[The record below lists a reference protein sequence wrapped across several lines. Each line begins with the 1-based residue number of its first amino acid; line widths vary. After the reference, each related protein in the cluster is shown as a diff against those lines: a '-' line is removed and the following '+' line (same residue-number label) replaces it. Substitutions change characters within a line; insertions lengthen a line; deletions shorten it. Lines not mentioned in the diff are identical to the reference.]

1 MAETLAKKIKRRFE
15 ALRAERQNW
24 SNLWQDVSEF
34 VLPRKA
40 DFIVKQTPGK
50 VRTKK
55 IFDTTATNSAELL
68 AGAVHGM
75 LTNSAVPWFR
85 LRFADKRLN
94 EKAENKRFLD
104 DAGDAILQ
112 EINRPDAAFVTN
124 IHEVYLDLAVLGTAA
139 LYVGWNDEKDC
150 LDFRSIFLNEI
161 YIDEDERGN
170 VDTVFRVYKAD
181 VRLLSKQFG
190 AENLPDELKNDLS
203 AERFDRKYRIIH
215 AIYPNARYSGGLK
228 TMGINYPWRSV
239 YLLEEKECVL
249 QEGGYEELPILV
261 VRWTKS
267 SSETYGRSPAI
278 SALPDIKM
286 LQTMMRDTL
295 EAAAKANNPPYFVHD
310 ENSILPQVVLP
321 GQFIYVDDEPKAMEV
336 GRMLPYNDVITE
348 ATRQRIRTAFY
359 NDALQLT
366 GGARMTATEV
376 LQRTEE
382 KRRLMAPVLGRLEQE
397 LLGPM
402 IARVFRLL
410 YARGVIRLPEGATPD
425 NFPGMRVE
433 YVSPMAVAQKQEQA
447 QSVLMAVQTAGAVSQ
462 TVKSTGSIVVDGEIA
477 ERKVIEAYGLEEIA
491 RSEEDVRKILQAQEQ
506 MLQAQAQAAS
516 QVQDLQNAQTV
527 ADIGKTAQEAEN
539 LRGSAK

>member
-1 MAETLAKKIKRRFE
+1 MSDALAQKIKRRFE

-24 SNLWQDVSEF
+24 ENLWQDVTEF

-40 DFIVKQTPGK
+40 DFIIKQPSGR

-85 LRFADKRLN
+85 LRFSDKSINEKPENKKFLN
-94 EKAENKRFLD
+94 EASD
-104 DAGDAILQ
+104 VILQ

-139 LYVGWNDEKDC
+139 LYVGWNNEKGC
-150 LDFRSIFLNEI
+150 LDFRSIFLNEV

-170 VDTVFRVYKAD
+170 VDTIYRVYKANA
-181 VRLLSKQFG
+181 RTLAKQFG
-190 AENLPDELKNDLS
+190 ADNLPVDIKNCLDDERYDK
-203 AERFDRKYRIIH
+203 KYRIIH
-215 AIYPNARYSGGLK
+215 AIWPNAEYNPENI
-228 TMGINYPWRSV
+228 TAGINYPYKSV
-239 YLLEEKECVL
+239 YVLEEKGVVL
-249 QEGGYEELPILV
+249 RREVYEFMPVLI

-267 SSETYGRSPAI
+267 SSEIYGRSPAI

-286 LQTMMRDTL
+286 LQTIMRDTL
-295 EAAAKANNPPYFVHD
+295 EAAAKANNPPYFVDD
-310 ENSILPQVVLP
+310 EKSFLPRVVLP
-321 GQFIYVDDEPKAMEV
+321 GQAVYVEGEPRPMQTSS
-336 GRMLPYNDVITE
+336 MLPYNDVLME
-348 ATRQRIRTAFY
+348 SVRQRIRTAFY

-402 IARVFRLL
+402 ISVVFNLL
-410 YARGVIRLPEGATPD
+410 YKKGIIVLPEDTTPD
-425 NFPGMRVE
+425 NFPSLGVE
-433 YVSPMAVAQKQEQA
+433 YVSPMAVAQRQERA
-447 QSVLMAVQTAGAVSQ
+447 QSVLMAVQAAGAVSQ
-462 TVKSTGSIVVDGEIA
+462 TVKGSGSIVIDCEAA
-477 ERKVIEAYGLEEIA
+477 ERKVIEAYGLEEIM
-491 RSEEDVRKILQAQEQ
+491 RPEKTVKDILQMQDEMIQAQS
-506 MLQAQAQAAS
+506 QAQAQA
-516 QVQDLQNAQTV
+516 QGLQNAQTA
-527 ADIGKTAQEAEN
+527 ADVKKTENEAERMN
-539 LRGSAK
+539 GER

>member
-1 MAETLAKKIKRRFE
+1 MAETLAKKIKRRFD
-15 ALRAERQNW
+15 ALRADRQNW
-24 SNLWQDVSEF
+24 ANLWQEASDF

-40 DFIVKQTPGK
+40 DFIVKQTPGRI
-50 VRTKK
+50 RTRK

-85 LRFADKRLN
+85 LRFADKKLN
-94 EKAENKRFLD
+94 DNADNKKFLNG
-104 DAGDAILQ
+104 ATDAILQ

-124 IHEVYLDLAVLGTAA
+124 IHEVYLDLSVLGTAA
-139 LYVGWNDEKDC
+139 LYVGWNDKRDC
-150 LDFRSIFLNEI
+150 LDFRSLFLNEI

-170 VDTVFRVYKAD
+170 VDTVFRVYKAN
-181 VRLLSKQFG
+181 VRQLAAQFG
-190 AENLPDELKNDLS
+190 EKNLPDELKSDLS
-203 AERFDRKYRIIH
+203 AERFDRKYRVIH
-215 AIYPNARYSGGLK
+215 AIFPNAGYTDGLQ
-228 TMGINYPWRSV
+228 TMGTNYPWSSV
-239 YLLEEKECVL
+239 YLLEEKDCVL
-249 QEGGYEELPILV
+249 QEGGFDELPILV

-278 SALPDIKM
+278 SSLPDIKM
-286 LQTMMRDTL
+286 LQTIMRDTL

-310 ENSILPQVVLP
+310 ENSILPRAVLP
-321 GQFIYVDDEPKAMEV
+321 GQFVYVEDDPQPMQI
-336 GRMLPYNDVITE
+336 GRMLPYNDVMME
-348 ATRQRIRTAFY
+348 AARQRIRTAFY

-410 YARGVIRLPEGATPD
+410 YRRGVIVLPEGKTPD
-425 NFPGMRVE
+425 DFPGLSVE

-447 QSVLMAVQTAGAVSQ
+447 QSVLMAVQAAGAVSQ
-462 TVKSTGSIVVDGEIA
+462 TVKAAGSIVVNGEVA
-477 ERKVIEAYGLEEIA
+477 ERKVIEAYGLEDIA
-491 RSEEDVRKILQAQEQ
+491 RSEEEVAEILSAQEQ
-506 MLQAQAQAAS
+506 MIQAQAQAQA
-516 QVQDLQNAQTV
+516 QVQDLQNAQTA

-539 LRGSAK
+539 LRGQR